1 MKRHSFALSLAV
13 ATAAAAC
20 DLSPSSPLLPYLTVT
35 PILDSLFVGDSLAPR
50 AVTLYD
56 ENLNAKNPG
65 PVTWTVNPDTIA
77 TVDAAGEIHGLRKG
91 AAVLIAHAAGLTA
104 PALVIVSRRLDLTLL
119 MDTVYLM
126 PRDTFTIPLAIKKKD
141 PTALDTVW
149 FDPSPNTAVYTID
162 TARGLVTAIATSGY
176 IPYVAH
182 VKTSTDGMAD
192 TGMVR
197 VMQLTDTTGGRFYMT
212 IVGTAIRHEGG
223 PARAIN
229 YTQLNYTKQAFRLT
243 DSLITDSTLYDKL
256 YVTLLRSVT
265 DTLTANIDPITPD
278 ETRLSGGQL
287 DPFCNPPRP
296 WGVWLTIPF
305 RPTQNGI
312 EALSHQRTDTSAHA
326 GQLSITQYVPVP
338 TGGGHAISGRYLFT
352 AQRMDLYSDTL
363 GLLTIRG
370 TFVMPLVENDALC
383 QQ

>member
-1 MKRHSFALSLAV
+1 MKRHVFALSLAV
-13 ATAAAAC
+13 ATAAAC

-65 PVTWTVNPDTIA
+65 PVTWTVDPDTIA
-77 TVDAAGEIHGLRKG
+77 TVDAAGEIHGLKKG
-91 AAVLIAHAAGLTA
+91 AAVLTAHAAGFTA
-104 PALVIVSRRLDLTLL
+104 PALVIVSRRLDLALL

-141 PTALDTVW
+141 AAALDTVW
-149 FDPSPNTAVYTID
+149 FDSSPSRAVYTID
-162 TARGLVTAIATSGY
+162 TASGLVTAIATSGY

-182 VKTSTDGMAD
+182 VKTSADAMAD

-223 PARAIN
+223 PARAMN
-229 YTQLNYTKQAFRLT
+229 YTQLNYTKQAFRLV
-243 DSLITDSTLYDKL
+243 DSLITDMTLYDKL
-256 YVTLLRSVT
+256 YITLPHSVT

-278 ETRLSGGQL
+278 EARPSGGQL

-296 WGVWLTIPF
+296 WGLWLNIPF
-305 RPTQNGI
+305 RPVPGI

-338 TGGGHAISGRYLFT
+338 GGYAISGRYLFT
-352 AQRMDLYSDTL
+352 AQRLDLYSDTL

-370 TFVMPLVENDALC
+370 TFVMPLVLNDALC